1 MLLNIFFYSVKA
13 THETLPQPDAAA
25 LEAFCVVM
33 RDSTDGPQLAAQ
45 ALAARIHSTN
55 AREALLALTM
65 LDRCMRRCDSNFH
78 AEVGKFR
85 FLNEM
90 IKLVS
95 PKYFADRTAPEVRT
109 RVCTPY

>member
-1 MLLNIFFYSVKA
+1 MFAVKA
-13 THETLPQPDAAA
+13 THESLPRPDAAA
-25 LEAFCVVM
+25 LEAFCAIM
-33 RDSTDGPQLAAQ
+33 KDSIEGPQLAAQ

-55 AREALLALTM
+55 MREAMLALS
-65 LDRCMRRCDSNFH
+65 LVDRCIRRGDAYFL

-95 PKYFADRTAPEVRT
+95 PKYLADRTAPEVKT
-109 RVCTPY
+109 RVSILTKSL